1 MQHTLQ
7 TSQKAD
13 LSKYN
18 GKCVIKI
25 MTKLVPNHSSTEYSL
40 LFLAISCCENQ
51 CGKKVISFVQNVRQ
65 VCLVRFST
73 LGGRV
78 LTDLLIDGRMD

>member
-7 TSQKAD
+7 ISQKAD
-13 LSKYN
+13 LSKYK

-25 MTKLVPNHSSTEYSL
+25 MTKLVPNHSL

-51 CGKKVISFVQNVRQ
+51 CGKKVISFVQNVHQ
-65 VCLVRFST
+65 MCLVRFST